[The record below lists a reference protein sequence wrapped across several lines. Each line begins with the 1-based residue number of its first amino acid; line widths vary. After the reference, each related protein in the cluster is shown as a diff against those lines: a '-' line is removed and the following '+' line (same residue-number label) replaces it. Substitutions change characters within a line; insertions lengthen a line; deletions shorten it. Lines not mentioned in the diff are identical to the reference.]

1 MSAGSGVITSLQICP
16 GHGMAMRPVEP
27 AVFVA
32 DLGLEGCRH
41 AKPKSRRQVLL
52 IEEETLDALGLE
64 PATIKENVTTRGID
78 LTSLPVHTR
87 LHLGDEVELLT
98 TGPCHPCGLMNEI
111 RAGLE
116 EELRGDLVIGQAAS
130 HQPENLTFA
139 LRQVVQHRRV
149 AESPL
154 DHSLLSEVLDETHC
168 DGG

>member
-16 GHGMAMRPVEP
+16 GHGLAMRPVEP

-32 DLGLEGCRH
+32 DQGLEGCRH
-41 AKPKSRRQVLL
+41 AKPQSRRQVLL

-87 LHLGDEVELLT
+87 LHLGDEVELLI

-116 EELRGDLVIGQAAS
+116 EELSGRRGVLAWVKVGGKVRVGDRIEAS
-130 HQPENLTFA
+130 PPD
-139 LRQVVQHRRV
+139 
-149 AESPL
+149 S
-154 DHSLLSEVLDETHC
+154 
-168 DGG
+168 GGDDAPV